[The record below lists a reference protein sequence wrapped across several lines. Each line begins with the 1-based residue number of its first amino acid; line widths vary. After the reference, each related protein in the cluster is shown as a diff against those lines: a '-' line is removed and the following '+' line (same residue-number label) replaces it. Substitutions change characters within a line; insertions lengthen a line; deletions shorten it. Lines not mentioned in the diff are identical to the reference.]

1 MKKLFFLLIILFPI
15 VANSATYNVT
25 CSGNIT
31 SALNGAH
38 TAASTGDTIL
48 VSSGS
53 CTTSSTVYL
62 SKGITL
68 QGAGIGNTVI
78 TGSVMPMFQYASA
91 SPSANQSFRI
101 TGFSFNGNG
110 IASYTNSMY
119 LLRLTNYTGYEQ
131 TNVRVDHNRFYG
143 ASSSNGSFIDVVG
156 VWGVIDNNTFETS
169 KIPIR
174 FSGYT
179 SDANNYKGYT
189 YWTDFDDLTFGA
201 AANTMYIE
209 NNTFNGVQYQLSDS
223 QGGNRYSYRYN
234 TITLTAY
241 SDPIWDIHGNYSYT
255 CTPTCQMFSAYG
267 GELYGNQITTSYGGQ
282 LVSVRGGK
290 ALTFFNNVTSSASWV
305 SGKLREEIRD
315 SAAPLVNGRVQH
327 ANTTYTW
334 GNKKNLTTALSGLSV
349 YENCSTSCV
358 SSTCSIHADCRYNGA
373 GVSSLLHNTQYW
385 NYVTGYD
392 GSSGMGCGTLA
403 NRPATCTEGTGYW
416 ATNQSCSDLTGMVG
430 IDPATPISGTL
441 YICGSNNWVDATTY
455 TPYDFPHPLAGG
467 GGESDTTDP
476 ILSAWFPT
484 TEQTC
489 SADPQTI
496 SIGITSTDANI
507 TTCKWDTSTGA
518 YAALTNTFDGAA
530 AGSVNHTDSASFA
543 CGATHTIYY
552 ACSDDKGNVTDT
564 ASYTF
569 TLPALL
575 DETTP
580 VITSVTSAKQ
590 AVALTQKLSITTQI
604 GASCRYCTD
613 GVGGCSSATA
623 WADRTAFSV
632 TGGSTTHHEV
642 AITQA
647 ASTSATYNV
656 LCQNTQATATS
667 TNSAITITTDAAK
680 AITATG
686 SLSITQGSGSLS
698 VTILP

>member
-1 MKKLFFLLIILFPI
+1 MKKLLVFLFILFPFL
-15 VANSATYNVT
+15 ANAATYNVT

-78 TGSVMPMFQYASA
+78 TGSVMPMFQYSSSNPA
-91 SPSANQSFRI
+91 ANQNFRI

-169 KIPIR
+169 RIPIR

-189 YWTDFDDLTFGA
+189 YWTDFDDLSFGA

-267 GELYGNQITTSYGGQ
+267 GEFYGNQITTSYGGQ

-373 GVSSLLHNTQYW
+373 GVSSLLHNVQYW
-385 NYVTGYD
+385 NYASGYD
-392 GSSGMGCGTLA
+392 GTSGMGCGTLG
-403 NRPATCTEGTGYW
+403 NRPATCTEGTAYW
-416 ATNQSCSDLTGMVG
+416 ATTQSCSDLTNMVG
-430 IDPATPISGTL
+430 KAPATPISGTL

-455 TPYDFPHPLAGG
+455 TPYTYPHPLTGS
-467 GGESDTTDP
+467 GGEGDTTDP
-476 ILSAWFPT
+476 SISAQSPSQEQGCDDLDD
-484 TEQTC
+484 TE
-489 SADPQTI
+489 DITI
-496 SIGITSTDANI
+496 SLSTNEAS
-507 TTCKWDTSTGA
+507 TCKWDTVTHA
-518 YAALTNTFDGAA
+518 YADLTNTFT
-530 AGSVNHTDSASFA
+530 GSGTTSHTATATLA
-543 CGATHTIYY
+543 CGTTHSIYY
-552 ACSDDKGNVTDT
+552 ACQDTAENTTDT
-564 ASYTF
+564 ASWSFSIAAREDT
-569 TLPALL
+569 
-575 DETTP
+575 TTP
-580 VITSVTSAKQ
+580 VITSATSAKQ

-613 GVGGCSSATA
+613 GVDGCSSATA

-632 TGGSTTHHEV
+632 TGGELTHHEV

-647 ASTSATYNV
+647 ASSSATYNV
-656 LCQNTQATATS
+656 ICQNTQGTATS
-667 TNSAITITTDAAK
+667 ANSAITITTDAAK
-680 AITATG
+680 AITAGAG